1 MGDLHSVSYLDDVG
15 PYFILG
21 HCFFFFDMLVLVG
34 INFSRRPFP
43 PQLMLWSREWPS
55 RVPAASLGSE
65 KHDGCQS
72 HTTTCHYLY
81 QRRGCFGKILTVS
94 FLKSSSLPLLI
105 FLIICENLALGSFTH
120 PHAGK
125 TLEPTACPQYTVV
138 LCFLQVLW
146 RNPCYRS
153 MSCGITDIFLNL
165 RWYQDAALENVKVL
179 LFWEVPVLEVLQH
192 FKVKW
197 NLLLFSCFVGP
208 YLQ

>member
-55 RVPAASLGSE
+55 RMPAASLGSE

-120 PHAGK
+120 PQCWEDSWTNSLSAVRC
-125 TLEPTACPQYTVV
+125 CP
-138 LCFLQVLW
+138 
-146 RNPCYRS
+146 
-153 MSCGITDIFLNL
+153 
-165 RWYQDAALENVKVL
+165 L
-179 LFWEVPVLEVLQH
+179 LFASPVKEPMLQKHELWHNWHIFESPMVSRCSSWKCQGLIVLGSSSFGGTTAFQ
-192 FKVKW
+192 
-197 NLLLFSCFVGP
+197 G
-208 YLQ
+208 